1 MPLTFA
7 TRLFLQR
14 EFESCGNLSTCQNLL
29 ESVDVKS
36 SDVYWYWIV
45 LAGLFATLRIG
56 ALILLEGKSGKF
68 H

>member
-1 MPLTFA
+1 MPLTYA
-7 TRLFLQR
+7 TRLFLER
-14 EFESCGNLSTCQNLL
+14 EFKDCAGSGTCKILL
-29 ESVDVKS
+29 QSVDVNS

-45 LAGLFATLRIG
+45 LAGLFITLRIG